1 MSTTTPAGV
10 RARCVGCGRGLGF
23 EEWSRGLDRCP
34 YCSKVPN
41 RARAGARREPPPQ
54 TRGRVEAPPARR
66 AAAAPAPGPVDDYG
80 ALLDEIPEDLLDE
93 LVEMLESE
101 VASRPALAQKLV
113 KPAPA
118 TAVAEVIDEI
128 GIGHS
133 VREWWWAAWGFAGG
147 FAINIFV
154 AKYAQMT
161 TGTTMADMLA
171 PLLIGGVV
179 AGSACAVIGWGLAKL
194 VE

>member
-1 MSTTTPAGV
+1 MSANAPAGV
-10 RARCVGCGRGLGF
+10 RARCATCGRGLGF

-41 RARAGARREPPPQ
+41 RARVRAPRPAPPQ
-54 TRGRVEAPPARR
+54 TRGRVEAPPAARR
-66 AAAAPAPGPVDDYG
+66 PAAAPADDYG
-80 ALLDEIPEDLLDE
+80 ALLDEIPEELLDE
-93 LVEMLESE
+93 LVEMLEAE
-101 VASRPALAQKLV
+101 VASRPALAEKLG
-113 KPAPA
+113 KPTPA
-118 TAVAEVIDEI
+118 TAVAEVMDEI
-128 GIGHS
+128 GLGHTA
-133 VREWWWAAWGFAGG
+133 REWWWAAWGFAGG
-147 FAINIFV
+147 FAVNIFV

-161 TGTTMADMLA
+161 TGGLMADFLV